1 MPKYHMKK
9 KEREI
14 TDDKNTIIEIL
25 KNGKFATISMCRA
38 NEPYIVTLSYGFD
51 FKCNSLYFHS
61 SKEGLKV
68 EFLRENSNVCGTI
81 VDDLGYVMN
90 DCSHKYRSIVFWGKM
105 ATVEDL
111 EEKKYGFNIILN
123 HLEDNPDKMKKRFL
137 KNEQANDSICIIR
150 LNIIEMTGKASL

>member
-14 TDDKNTIIEIL
+14 TDKNTIIEIL

-51 FKCNSLYFHS
+51 LKRNSLYFHS
-61 SKEGLKV
+61 AKEGLKV
-68 EFLRENSNVCGTI
+68 EFLRENSKVCGTI
-81 VDDLGYVMN
+81 VDDLGYIMT

-123 HLEDNPDKMKKRFL
+123 HLEDNPSKVKKRFL
-137 KNEQANDSICIIR
+137 KNKQAYDNICIIR

>member
-1 MPKYHMKK
+1 MPKYHLKK

-14 TDDKNTIIEIL
+14 TDKNTIIEIM

-51 FKCNSLYFHS
+51 LKRNSLYFHS
-61 SKEGLKV
+61 TKEGLKV
-68 EFLRENSNVCGTI
+68 EFLRENSNVCGTV
-81 VDDLGYVMN
+81 VDDLGYIMN

-111 EEKKYGFNIILN
+111 EDKKYGFNIILN
-123 HLEDNPDKMKKRFL
+123 HLEDNPGKVKKRFL
-137 KNEQANDSICIIR
+137 KNEQAYDNICIIR

>member
-14 TDDKNTIIEIL
+14 TDKNTIIEIL

-38 NEPYIVTLSYGFD
+38 NEPYIITLSYGFD
-51 FKCNSLYFHS
+51 FKRNSLYFHS
-61 SKEGLKV
+61 AKEGLKV

-81 VDDLGYVMN
+81 VDDLGYVMS

-105 ATVEDL
+105 ATVQDL

-123 HLEDNPDKMKKRFL
+123 HLEDNPGKVKKRFL
-137 KNEQANDSICIIR
+137 KNEQAYDNICIIR
-150 LNIIEMTGKASL
+150 LNIIEMTGKVSL

>member
-14 TDDKNTIIEIL
+14 TDKNTIIEIL

-51 FKCNSLYFHS
+51 FKRNSLYFHS
-61 SKEGLKV
+61 AKEGLKV

-81 VDDLGYVMN
+81 VDDLGYVMS

-105 ATVEDL
+105 ATVQDL

-123 HLEDNPDKMKKRFL
+123 HLEDNPGKVKKRFL
-137 KNEQANDSICIIR
+137 KNEQAYDNICIIR
-150 LNIIEMTGKASL
+150 LNIIEMTGKVSL

>member
-1 MPKYHMKK
+1 MKK

-14 TDDKNTIIEIL
+14 TDKNTIIEIL
-25 KNGKFATISMCRA
+25 KNGKFTSISMCRA

-51 FKCNSLYFHS
+51 LKRNSLYFHS
-61 SKEGLKV
+61 TKEGLKV
-68 EFLRENSNVCGTI
+68 EFLRENSNVCGTV
-81 VDDLGYVMN
+81 VDDLGYIMN

-111 EEKKYGFNIILN
+111 EDKKYGFNIILN
-123 HLEDNPDKMKKRFL
+123 HLEDNPGKVKKRYL
-137 KNEQANDSICIIR
+137 KNEQAYDNICIIR

>member
-1 MPKYHMKK
+1 MKK

-14 TDDKNTIIEIL
+14 TDKNTIIEIL

-51 FKCNSLYFHS
+51 LKRNSLYFHS
-61 SKEGLKV
+61 TKEGLKV
-68 EFLRENSNVCGTI
+68 EFLRENSNVCGTV
-81 VDDLGYVMN
+81 VDDLGYIMN

-111 EEKKYGFNIILN
+111 EDKKYGFNIILN
-123 HLEDNPDKMKKRFL
+123 HLEDNP
-137 KNEQANDSICIIR
+137 
-150 LNIIEMTGKASL
+150 GK

>member
-1 MPKYHMKK
+1 MSKYHMKK

-14 TDDKNTIIEIL
+14 TDKNSIIEIL
-25 KNGKFATISMCRA
+25 KNGKFTSISMCRA

-51 FKCNSLYFHS
+51 LKRNSLYFHS
-61 SKEGLKV
+61 AKEGLKV
-68 EFLRENSNVCGTI
+68 EILRENSNVCGTV
-81 VDDLGYVMN
+81 VDDLGYIMN

-123 HLEDNPDKMKKRFL
+123 HLEDNPGKVKKRFL
-137 KNEQANDSICIIR
+137 KNEQAYDNICIIR

>member
-1 MPKYHMKK
+1 MKK

-14 TDDKNTIIEIL
+14 TDKNTIIEIL

-51 FKCNSLYFHS
+51 LKQNSLYFHS
-61 SKEGLKV
+61 AKEGLKI
-68 EFLRENSNVCGTI
+68 EFLRENPNVCGTV
-81 VDDLGYVMN
+81 VDDLGYIMN

-123 HLEDNPDKMKKRFL
+123 HLEDNPGKVKKRFL
-137 KNEQANDSICIIR
+137 KNEQAYDNICIIR
-150 LNIIEMTGKASL
+150 LNIIKMTGKASL

>member
-1 MPKYHMKK
+1 MKK

-14 TDDKNTIIEIL
+14 TDKNTIIEIL

-51 FKCNSLYFHS
+51 LEQDSLYFHS
-61 SKEGLKV
+61 AKEGLKL
-68 EFLRENSNVCGTI
+68 EFLRENPNVCGTV
-81 VDDLGYVMN
+81 VDDLGYIMN
-90 DCSHKYRSIVFWGKM
+90 DCSHKYRSIVFCGKM
-105 ATVEDL
+105 AIVEDL

-123 HLEDNPDKMKKRFL
+123 HLENNPGKVKKKFL
-137 KNEQANDSICIIR
+137 KNEQAYDDICIIR

>member
-1 MPKYHMKK
+1 MKK

-51 FKCNSLYFHS
+51 FKRNSLYFHS
-61 SKEGLKV
+61 AIEGLKV

-81 VDDLGYVMN
+81 VDDLGYIMN

-137 KNEQANDSICIIR
+137 KNEQAYDSTYIIR

>member
-1 MPKYHMKK
+1 MKK

-14 TDDKNTIIEIL
+14 TNKNKIIEIL

-51 FKCNSLYFHS
+51 LKRNSLYFHS
-61 SKEGLKV
+61 AKEGLKV

-111 EEKKYGFNIILN
+111 EEKKHGFNIILN
-123 HLEDNPDKMKKRFL
+123 HLEDNPGKIKKRLL
-137 KNEQANDSICIIR
+137 KNKQAYDNICIIR
-150 LNIIEMTGKASL
+150 LNIIEITGKASL

>member
-1 MPKYHMKK
+1 MKK

-14 TDDKNTIIEIL
+14 TDKNTIIEIL
-25 KNGKFATISMCRA
+25 KNGKFAIISMCRA

-51 FKCNSLYFHS
+51 LKGNSLYFHS
-61 SKEGLKV
+61 AKEGLKV
-68 EFLRENSNVCGTI
+68 EFLRENPNVCGTI
-81 VDDLGYVMN
+81 VDDLGYIMN

-123 HLEDNPDKMKKRFL
+123 HLEDNPGKLKKRFL
-137 KNEQANDSICIIR
+137 KNEQAYDTVCIIK
-150 LNIIEMTGKASL
+150 LKIIEMTGKASL

>member
-1 MPKYHMKK
+1 MKK
-9 KEREI
+9 KEREV
-14 TDDKNTIIEIL
+14 TNKNTIVEIL

-51 FKCNSLYFHS
+51 LKQNSLYFHS
-61 SKEGLKV
+61 AKEGLKV
-68 EFLRENSNVCGTI
+68 EFLRENSNVCGTV
-81 VDDLGYVMN
+81 VDDLGYIMN

-123 HLEDNPDKMKKRFL
+123 HLEDNPGKMKIRFL
-137 KNEQANDSICIIR
+137 KNEQAYDNICIIR

>member
-1 MPKYHMKK
+1 MKK
-9 KEREI
+9 IEREI
-14 TDDKNTIIEIL
+14 TDKNTIIEIL

-51 FKCNSLYFHS
+51 LKRNSLYFHS
-61 SKEGLKV
+61 AKEGLKV

-123 HLEDNPDKMKKRFL
+123 HLEDNPGIVKKRFL
-137 KNEQANDSICIIR
+137 KNEQVLDNICILR

>member
-1 MPKYHMKK
+1 MKK
-9 KEREI
+9 KEREV
-14 TDDKNTIIEIL
+14 TDKNTIIEIL

-51 FKCNSLYFHS
+51 LKQNSLFFHS
-61 SKEGLKV
+61 AKEGLKV

-123 HLEDNPDKMKKRFL
+123 HLEEDPGKVKKRFL
-137 KNEQANDSICIIR
+137 KNEQAYDNICIMR
-150 LNIIEMTGKASL
+150 LNIIEMTGKESL

>member
-1 MPKYHMKK
+1 MKK

-14 TDDKNTIIEIL
+14 TDKNTIIEIL

-51 FKCNSLYFHS
+51 FKRNSLYFHS
-61 SKEGLKV
+61 AKEGLKV

-81 VDDLGYVMN
+81 VDDLGYIMN

-123 HLEDNPDKMKKRFL
+123 HLEDNPGKVKKKFF
-137 KNEQANDSICIIR
+137 KNEQAYDSICMIR

>member
-1 MPKYHMKK
+1 MPKYHLKK

-14 TDDKNTIIEIL
+14 TDKNTIIEIL

-51 FKCNSLYFHS
+51 LKRNSLYFHS
-61 SKEGLKV
+61 TKEGLKV
-68 EFLRENSNVCGTI
+68 EFLRENSNVCGTV
-81 VDDLGYVMN
+81 VDDLGYIMN

-111 EEKKYGFNIILN
+111 EDKKYGFNIILN
-123 HLEDNPDKMKKRFL
+123 HLEDNPGKV
-137 KNEQANDSICIIR
+137 KNLIK
-150 LNIIEMTGKASL
+150 TYV

>member
-14 TDDKNTIIEIL
+14 TDKNTIIEIL

-51 FKCNSLYFHS
+51 LKGNSLYFHS
-61 SKEGLKV
+61 AKEGLKV

-81 VDDLGYVMN
+81 VEDLGYVM
-90 DCSHKYRSIVFWGKM
+90 DECSHKYRSVVFWGKM
-105 ATVEDL
+105 ATIEDL
-111 EEKKYGFNIILN
+111 DEKKHGFNILLN
-123 HLEDNPDKMKKRFL
+123 HLEENPGKVKEKFI
-137 KNEQANDSICIIR
+137 KNEQVYVNICIMR

>member
-1 MPKYHMKK
+1 MPKYHLKK

-14 TDDKNTIIEIL
+14 TDKNTIIEIL

-51 FKCNSLYFHS
+51 LKRNSLYFHS
-61 SKEGLKV
+61 TKEGLKV
-68 EFLRENSNVCGTI
+68 EFLRENSNVCGTV
-81 VDDLGYVMN
+81 VDDLGYIMN

-111 EEKKYGFNIILN
+111 EDKKYGFNIILN
-123 HLEDNPDKMKKRFL
+123 HLEDNPGKVNKRYL
-137 KNEQANDSICIIR
+137 KNEQAYDNICIIR

>member
-1 MPKYHMKK
+1 MKK

-14 TDDKNTIIEIL
+14 TDKNTIIEIL

-51 FKCNSLYFHS
+51 LKQNSLYFHS
-61 SKEGLKV
+61 TKEGLKI
-68 EFLRENSNVCGTI
+68 EFLRESPNVCGTV
-81 VDDLGYVMN
+81 VDDLGYIMN

-123 HLEDNPDKMKKRFL
+123 HLEDNPGKVKKRFL
-137 KNEQANDSICIIR
+137 KNEQAYDNICIIR
-150 LNIIEMTGKASL
+150 LTIIEMTGKASL

>member
-1 MPKYHMKK
+1 MKK

-51 FKCNSLYFHS
+51 FKRNSLYFHS

-137 KNEQANDSICIIR
+137 KNEQAYDSTYIIR

>member
-1 MPKYHMKK
+1 MSKYHMKK

-14 TDDKNTIIEIL
+14 TDKNSIIEIL

-51 FKCNSLYFHS
+51 LKCNSLYFHS
-61 SKEGLKV
+61 AKEGLKV
-68 EFLRENSNVCGTI
+68 EILRENSNVCGTV
-81 VDDLGYVMN
+81 VDDLGYIMN

-123 HLEDNPDKMKKRFL
+123 HLEDNPGKIKKRFL
-137 KNEQANDSICIIR
+137 KDDKAYDNICIMR